1 MANILIADDD
11 DAVQQIIKILLQR
24 SGHQVTGA
32 NDGRTALKVFRE
44 SEFDLLIVDIFMPG
58 MDGLETMK
66 QVHEYRPS
74 VPIIVI
80 SGHGF
85 SARYATSPDFLTM
98 ATKLGA
104 ACSLQKPFKSAV
116 LLENIA
122 RCLGNMTSPS
132 NSSFDAIAQANLS
145 RSF

>member
-66 QVHEYRPS
+66 QVHAYRPS

-80 SGHGF
+80 SGHCF
-85 SARYATSPDFLTM
+85 SARYAPSPDFLAM

-104 ACSLQKPFKSAV
+104 TCSLQKPFKSTV
-116 LLENIA
+116 LLEHIA
-122 RCLGNMTSPS
+122 SCLNHLPASPHTT
-132 NSSFDAIAQANLS
+132 FDSVAPATLS
-145 RSF
+145 QSA

>member
-1 MANILIADDD
+1 MASILIADDD

-32 NDGRTALKVFRE
+32 NDGRKALQLFRE
-44 SEFDLLIVDIFMPG
+44 SMFDLLIVDIFMPG

-66 QVHEYRPS
+66 LVHEYRPN

-80 SGHGF
+80 SGHSF
-85 SARYATSPDFLTM
+85 SARYGSSPDFLNM

-122 RCLGNMTSPS
+122 RCLGMVPAPSGTIFNAVAPANASPS
-132 NSSFDAIAQANLS
+132 F
-145 RSF
+145 

>member
-44 SEFDLLIVDIFMPG
+44 CEFDLLIVDIFMPG

-66 QVHEYRPS
+66 QVHEYRPN

-80 SGHGF
+80 SGHSY

-122 RCLGNMTSPS
+122 RCLSKVRAPS
-132 NSSFDAIAQANLS
+132 NTNFEATAPANRW
-145 RSF
+145 RSY